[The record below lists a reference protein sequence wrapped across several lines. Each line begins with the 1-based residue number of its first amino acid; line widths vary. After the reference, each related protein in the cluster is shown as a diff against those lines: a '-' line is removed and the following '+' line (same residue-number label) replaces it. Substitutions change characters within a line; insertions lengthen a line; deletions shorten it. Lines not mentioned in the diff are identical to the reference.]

1 MIFILSKRTFISN
14 FLVLCSLIFILI
26 LPQVASAHA
35 TLKMADPAP
44 DSELTESPKEI
55 VLTFDERLEDELYS
69 IKVFNENG
77 ERVVNA
83 KPEMSKDQTS
93 IKQSLPDLPD
103 GNYVISYNVIS
114 ADGHPIRSSYVISI
128 GEETVFQRD
137 INQQVLETQKSSPA
151 ATAIMSVVRMLFY
164 MALILTT
171 GWIVW
176 GTIYSLKEE
185 MKPAF
190 RRRAFHLQIALFI
203 TTVAVASVQ
212 LLELLDRRTLTEV
225 GSILTGTTVGIS
237 LVASVLL
244 SLLGFFILHRYT
256 WMDLVWVFLILSAKT
271 FNGHATAFESEIRSM
286 SLELAFIHLLS
297 AAVWA
302 GGLLYIL
309 TYWKKQKEHIREF
322 LPFFSQSALISMVM
336 LILTGSAYTVI
347 FVPELDYLLHSLWGK
362 LLITKVGLVIIVF
375 AIGAILRH
383 MLKKKKEDN
392 IGRLVKFDFS
402 LMLSIL
408 GIVGVMTYMN
418 PLPENEPLEWKKED
432 QNIEFTTSISPK
444 TPGYNHFKVTANAL
458 KDELEIK
465 RVELFLIFRDN
476 REIEP
481 IQVPFSEV
489 EQSKNAQFKINGSYL
504 PIEGNWTVELRI
516 LDSED
521 NEKVYHKDFIVY

>member
-1 MIFILSKRTFISN
+1 M
-14 FLVLCSLIFILI
+14 V
-26 LPQVASAHA
+26 PQEASAHA

-44 DSELTESPKEI
+44 DSELEESPKEI

-93 IKQSLPDLPD
+93 IKQPLPELPD

-114 ADGHPIRSSYVISI
+114 ADGHPIRSAYVISL

-137 INQQVLETQKSSPA
+137 VNQQVLETQKSSTA
-151 ATAIMSVVRMLFY
+151 ATGIKSLVRILFY

-185 MKPAF
+185 MKPTF
-190 RRRAFHLQIALFI
+190 RQRAFQLQIALFI
-203 TTVAVASVQ
+203 TSVGVGLLQ
-212 LLELLDRRTLTEV
+212 LLELLDRGTLTEV
-225 GSILTGTTVGIS
+225 ASILTGTTVGIS
-237 LVASVLL
+237 LLSSVLL
-244 SLLGFFILHRYT
+244 SLLGFFILLRFK
-256 WMDLVWVFLILSAKT
+256 WIDLVWVFLILTAKS
-271 FNGHATAFESEIRSM
+271 FNGHAVAFESEIRSM

-309 TYWKKQKEHIREF
+309 TFWKKQKEHIRQF
-322 LPFFSQSALISMVM
+322 LPFFSQFALISMVM
-336 LILTGSAYTVI
+336 LFLTGSAYTLI
-347 FVPELDYLLHSLWGK
+347 FVPELNYLLQTVWGK
-362 LLITKVGLVIIVF
+362 LLLFKVALVLLVF
-375 AIGAILRH
+375 IIGAILRVK
-383 MLKKKKEDN
+383 LKKKKEDS

-402 LMLSIL
+402 LMMIIL
-408 GIVGVMTYMN
+408 GIVGVITFLN
-418 PLPENEPLEWKKED
+418 PLPENEPLEWESQGD
-432 QNIEFTTSISPK
+432 NLEFTTLISPR
-444 TPGYNHFKVTANAL
+444 TPGYNHFKVTANSL
-458 KDELEIK
+458 EEGLEIK

-476 REIEP
+476 LEIEP
-481 IQVPFSEV
+481 IQVPFSEIQ
-489 EQSKNAQFKINGSYL
+489 QSKNAQFKINGSYL

>member
-1 MIFILSKRTFISN
+1 VIFILSKRTAISH
-14 FLVLCSLIFILI
+14 FLI
-26 LPQVASAHA
+26 LFAIIFSFMIPQEVFAHA

-93 IKQSLPDLPD
+93 IKQPLPDLPD

-114 ADGHPIRSSYVISI
+114 ADGHPIRSSYVISV

-137 INQQVLETQKSSPA
+137 VNQQVIETQKSSPA
-151 ATAIMSVVRMLFY
+151 ATVIKSLVRMLFY

-190 RRRAFHLQIALFI
+190 RRRAFQLQMALFI
-203 TTVAVASVQ
+203 TTVGVALVQ
-212 LLELLDRRTLTEV
+212 LLEILDRRTLTEV
-225 GSILTGTTVGIS
+225 GSVLTGTTVGIS

-244 SLLGFFILHRYT
+244 SLFGFFILLRYK
-256 WMDLVWVFLILSAKT
+256 WIDLVWVFLILSAKT
-271 FNGHATAFESEIRSM
+271 FNGHAAAFESEIRSM

-302 GGLLYIL
+302 GGLVYIL
-309 TYWKKQKEHIREF
+309 TYWKKQKEHIKEF

-336 LILTGSAYTVI
+336 LFLTGSGYTLI

-362 LLITKVGLVIIVF
+362 LLITKVGLVILVF
-375 AIGAILRH
+375 AIGAVLRYK
-383 MLKKKKEDN
+383 LKKKKEDS
-392 IGRLVKFDFS
+392 IGTLVKFDFS
-402 LMLSIL
+402 LMLIIL

-418 PLPENEPLEWKKED
+418 PLPENEPLEWKNED

-444 TPGYNHFKVTANAL
+444 TPGYNHFKVTANSL
-458 KDELEIK
+458 EDDVEIK

-476 REIEP
+476 LEIEP
-481 IQVPFSEV
+481 IQVPFSEI
-489 EQSKNAQFKINGSYL
+489 QQTKNAQIKINGSYL

>member
-1 MIFILSKRTFISN
+1 VIFIFSKRTFISY
-14 FLVLCSLIFILI
+14 FFVLFSFIFILI
-26 LPQVASAHA
+26 LPQGVFAHA
-35 TLKMADPAP
+35 TLEMAEPAP

-69 IKVFNENG
+69 IKVFNGNG
-77 ERVVNA
+77 ERIVNA

-114 ADGHPIRSSYVISI
+114 ADGHPIRSAYVISI

-137 INQQVLETQKSSPA
+137 VNQQVLETQKSSA
-151 ATAIMSVVRMLFY
+151 SATAIKSLVRMLFY

-185 MKPAF
+185 MKPTF
-190 RRRAFHLQIALFI
+190 RRRSFQLQTALFI
-203 TTVAVASVQ
+203 TTVGVGSVQ

-244 SLLGFFILHRYT
+244 SLLGFFILLRYK
-256 WMDLVWVFLILSAKT
+256 WIDLVWVFLILSAKT
-271 FNGHATAFESEIRSM
+271 FNGHAAAFESEIRSM

-309 TYWKKQKEHIREF
+309 TYWKKQKEHIRQF
-322 LPFFSQSALISMVM
+322 LPFFSQSALISIIM
-336 LILTGSAYTVI
+336 LILTGTTYTVI

-362 LLITKVGLVIIVF
+362 LLITKVGLVILVF
-375 AIGAILRH
+375 AIGAFLRYT
-383 MLKKKKEDN
+383 MKKKKESS
-392 IGRLVKFDFS
+392 ISWLMKFDFS
-402 LMLSIL
+402 LMLVIL

-418 PLPENEPLEWKKED
+418 PLPENEPLEWKNED

-444 TPGYNHFKVTANAL
+444 TPGYNHFKVTANSL
-458 KDELEIK
+458 EEGLEIK

-476 REIEP
+476 LEIEP
-481 IQVPFSEV
+481 IQVPFSEIQ
-489 EQSKNAQFKINGSYL
+489 QSKNAQFKINGSYL